1 MKIRVVTTFMMVQ
14 AVLARGRASYPMN
27 MLTRSLPNRL
37 SFLQA
42 MNRPDLT
49 MAVQQAAR
57 FSNNP
62 KHSHDE
68 EAVNPSPRDIVSL

>member
-37 SFLQA
+37 SFLHA

-57 FSNNP
+57 FSNSP
-62 KHSHDE
+62 KRSHD
-68 EAVNPSPRDIVSL
+68 EAVNPSSRDILSL